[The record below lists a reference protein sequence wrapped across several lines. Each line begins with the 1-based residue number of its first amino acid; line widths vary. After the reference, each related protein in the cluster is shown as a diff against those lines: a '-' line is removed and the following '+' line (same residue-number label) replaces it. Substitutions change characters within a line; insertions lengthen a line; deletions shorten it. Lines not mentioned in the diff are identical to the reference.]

1 MLRQRVTRHV
11 ASLLGVSL
19 LWFLPAAAEPVAPS
33 RAVLAFDHFIVTGG
47 PICAA
52 QPAPEC
58 VALAWRFADRDGDR
72 GLSVE
77 ELQAVRDA
85 LEQWT
90 AWRYDGL
97 ATGERSAIVIG
108 LALAD
113 AIGVERLLASYD
125 ADGDGLVS
133 RAELLADVELD
144 ERPLAEVLRDPQAL
158 DRRAVARRLGVLP
171 QLLDPL
177 EP

>member
-1 MLRQRVTRHV
+1 LPRQRLTRLL
-11 ASLLGVSL
+11 AGLLGAL
-19 LWFLPAAAEPVAPS
+19 LLPLLPAATEPTAPS
-33 RAVLAFDHFIVTGG
+33 HGVLAFDHFIVTSG

-52 QPAPEC
+52 RPAPDC
-58 VALAWRFADRDGDR
+58 VAVAWRFADRDGDR

-85 LEQWT
+85 LGQWT

-97 ATGERSAIVIG
+97 ATTERSAIVLG
-108 LALAD
+108 LTLAD
-113 AIGVERLLASYD
+113 AIGLERLLAAYD

-133 RAELLADVELD
+133 RAELLADVVLD